1 MKLNVNELK
10 NELLNCEMSFVEL
23 DNFMMDNGY
32 YSIFDD
38 NVTEQVKSSRSVVY
52 TATDT
57 NEAEIVISFDITIDN
72 AEDEAET
79 AFELKVTDIEEF

>member
-10 NELLNCEMSFVEL
+10 NELLNCEMSFVDL

-38 NVTEQVKSSRSVVY
+38 NITEQVKSSRSVVY

>member
-10 NELLNCEMSFVEL
+10 NELLNCEMSFVDL
-23 DNFMMDNGY
+23 DNFMMANGY
-32 YSIFDD
+32 YTVFEDGATDD
-38 NVTEQVKSSRSVVY
+38 IKFSKSVAY

-57 NEAEIVISFDITIDN
+57 NEAEVIISFDITIDN

>member
-10 NELLNCEMSFVEL
+10 NELLNCEMSFVDL

>member
-1 MKLNVNELK
+1 
-10 NELLNCEMSFVEL
+10 MSFVDL